1 MSLHRVQYKCLSIEI
16 GALFKHSPDSSSPQR
31 GHLLNKCR
39 RGVRI
44 ASGSVKRCH
53 GKRRLDCTIV
63 RGPVLHCDECS
74 LLELIV
80 FLGCQVQQFLAASKK
95 LRYKCANPK
104 PRLPHNSMQEQRIIY
119 RPSPMGTPNSGDIE
133 TRDIA
138 QWRSAYCY
146 DQNKHSKHQRSQPTH
161 CWRQEMQDLEA
172 QWLIGQQRL
181 IALLSYQVIGGCGWS
196 IFWNQAFELILRFY
210 LQSGF
215 SVSWKVSSYNRLK
228 GANKIFNNA
237 SNNSYA

>member
-1 MSLHRVQYKCLSIEI
+1 MTRRKKTHKTSIDTSRSCTLAVNNEFSFEKFPSELLRTFKPDGMSLHRVQYKCLSIEI

-138 QWRSAYCY
+138 Q
-146 DQNKHSKHQRSQPTH
+146 
-161 CWRQEMQDLEA
+161 
-172 QWLIGQQRL
+172 
-181 IALLSYQVIGGCGWS
+181 
-196 IFWNQAFELILRFY
+196 
-210 LQSGF
+210 
-215 SVSWKVSSYNRLK
+215 
-228 GANKIFNNA
+228 
-237 SNNSYA
+237 